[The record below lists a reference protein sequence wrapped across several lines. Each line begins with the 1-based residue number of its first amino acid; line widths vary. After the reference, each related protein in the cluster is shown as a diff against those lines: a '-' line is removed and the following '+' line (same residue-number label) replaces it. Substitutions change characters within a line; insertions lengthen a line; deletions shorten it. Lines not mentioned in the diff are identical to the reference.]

1 MFEVLESVKIESH
14 PFGVDAAL
22 INSHLGAVGLVQTYN
37 WHEWQEPIP
46 EPAEVADMSLID
58 CVKHVTR
65 LVRADRTQ
73 EGILWYSIT
82 SGLMGKICSIA
93 YKNSEAQRIP
103 LLSELD
109 GR

>member
-14 PFGVDAAL
+14 PFGLDAAL
-22 INSHLGAVGLVQTYN
+22 INSHLGAVGLIQTYN
-37 WHEWQEPIP
+37 WNEWHESIP
-46 EPAEVADMSLID
+46 EPEEVVDMSLID

-93 YKNSEAQRIP
+93 YKSSEAQRIP